1 MPSNSLSPSNTW
13 NCETFRLFYG
23 RTVYKVSLYLLTMES
38 CPISGKKTVLKLDL
52 QWVFSRRSQQ
62 IVCSWTLCHSHWVVP
77 VMKDLILKINH
88 KRKYFIKRSVICNI
102 FRISTKNMF
111 VCSDDELRLFPVVP
125 PTNRDV
131 YFGNKS

>member
-23 RTVYKVSLYLLTMES
+23 RTVYKVSLYLLTIGS
-38 CPISGKKTVLKLDL
+38 FVIIVKKIGSTMSFL
-52 QWVFSRRSQQ
+52 RRSQQ